1 MHWVP
6 KLALRMLT
14 DLFGYIFF
22 LIITGPPLW
31 PLPKA
36 KSLAQA
42 RGLFVAGKHT
52 LLGIGHIHP
61 SSGVVLVQLKISGVP
76 GQAFVVRKVT
86 AW

>member
-1 MHWVP
+1 M
-6 KLALRMLT
+6 A
-14 DLFGYIFF
+14 
-22 LIITGPPLW
+22 
-31 PLPKA
+31 A
-36 KSLAQA
+36 SKSKKPCTS
-42 RGLFVAGKHT
+42 AGKHT